1 LFSASVNTKSVL
13 FLLRTFLFFGENY
26 IPHFHSIWGGD
37 EKMNSEK
44 KLIACSI
51 LALAIGISSVLPLTF
66 LMPTTAQAETA
77 PEPWFS
83 IDMPYAYWVTYD
95 GPLKDSPFQFP
106 GIEMNETNSVSDQQ
120 LIVLNFTLTADTA
133 KQQADAQIEYY
144 QIDMNTDKE
153 FIESQYWVIG
163 TNINSSFDV
172 SSLITDFHFMRSEW
186 FDTDTFNPMKSGGGG
201 GLVRQNWASDFSV
214 LWPAGGSG
222 SGTLGVN
229 GAYHTV
235 SALRAA
241 ETVTISI
248 YRIGLVTF
256 SGDSTVVTRTNNE
269 LVSQIQLEKYGEEG
283 WLYNNLVPEDEL
295 ATVDLLRPVPF
306 EELNPL
312 P

>member
-1 LFSASVNTKSVL
+1 
-13 FLLRTFLFFGENY
+13 
-26 IPHFHSIWGGD
+26 
-37 EKMNSEK
+37 MNSEK

-51 LALAIGISSVLPLTF
+51 LALAIGISSVFPLTF
-66 LMPTTAQAETA
+66 LMSATAQAETT

-83 IDMPYAYWVTYD
+83 IDMPYAYWVTND
-95 GPLKDSPFQFP
+95 GPVANPNFEPSWYS
-106 GIEMNETNSVSDQQ
+106 EMNETNSVSDQQ
-120 LIVLNFTLTADTA
+120 LIMLNFTLTADTA

-144 QIDMNTDKE
+144 QIDMNSDKE

-222 SGTLGVN
+222 SGTLGGS